1 MRSALSVLTVAV
13 ASLAFPASSQAQTP
27 TLTGL
32 SCEFMAALSSFN
44 PDAADCR
51 GAYAGNDMH
60 YISFIENLME
70 TEWGFT
76 NAEYLGSTEAD
87 GSTTE
92 GPFGDVPTGGTGTIQ
107 LDTPLNGDYVLV
119 LKSGNAGGEG
129 GFSIYLFEDL
139 VNQSSIYY
147 TAIGTSANCRE
158 RQGVTTCTPRGL
170 SHVSLYGGRSVSVP
184 EPESAALLLTGLVG
198 LGFVATRRRRDNVA

>member
-13 ASLAFPASSQAQTP
+13 ASLALPASSQAQTP

-32 SCEFMAALSSFN
+32 SCEFMAALSAFN

-51 GAYAGNDMH
+51 GAYSGNDMH
-60 YISFIENLME
+60 YISFIEDLME

-76 NAEYLGSTEAD
+76 NAEYIGSTEAE
-87 GSTTE
+87 GSTTD
-92 GPFGDVPTGGTGTIQ
+92 GPFGDVPTGGTGTLH

-119 LKSGNAGGEG
+119 LKSGLAGGEG
-129 GFSIYLFEDL
+129 GFSIYLFNDL

-147 TAIGTSANCRE
+147 SAIGTSANCNENTGR
-158 RQGVTTCTPRGL
+158 CTPRGL

-198 LGFVATRRRRDNVA
+198 LGFVATRRRRDNIA